1 MSEKEDLS
9 EILRARV
16 EGEVEFI
23 LVGGMAAVL
32 HGAPV
37 TTLDLDIVHSRT
49 EDNISRLMAVLTN
62 LDTRYRGQP
71 KDRVL
76 RPEASALAGNGH
88 HNLAT
93 AHGPLDLLCE
103 LDEGVGYDELLPDS
117 ERFED
122 GEIGILV
129 ISLARLVE
137 LKTAT
142 MRPKDRVM
150 LPILLMLLKQK
161 DKEG

>member
-1 MSEKEDLS
+1 VSEKEDLS
-9 EILRARV
+9 VILRALV

-49 EDNISRLMAVLTN
+49 EDNISRLTTVLTS
-62 LDTRYRGQP
+62 LDARYRGQP
-71 KDRVL
+71 KGRVL
-76 RPEASALAGNGH
+76 RPEASALAGKGH

-93 AHGPLDLLCE
+93 THGPLDLLCE
-103 LDEGVGYDELLPDS
+103 LDEGVGYNELLPDS

-122 GEIGILV
+122 GESSIRV

-150 LPILLMLLKQK
+150 LPILLMLLEQSN
-161 DKEG
+161 KED